1 MTDTLVAV
9 ERRDDGVA
17 LVTLQNGKV
26 NSLSTAVLSQLQD
39 IAEDLTVSPPGAV
52 VVTGSERFFAAG
64 ADITEFGG
72 AEKAPTIGG
81 HFLGALEAL
90 AGIPRVTIAAVSGY
104 ALGGGCELSM
114 ACDFRLASDTA
125 TFGQPEIL
133 LGIIPGG
140 GGTQRLTRL
149 VGSSKAKEL
158 VLTGRQIGAE
168 EALAIGLVDEV
179 VAGRPVLDR
188 ALELAAEY
196 ARGPLVAQALTKRA
210 IDEGLDLP
218 LAEALR
224 LEHEL
229 FVKVFESEDAEIGV
243 SSFKENGPGK
253 ASFTGR

>member
-1 MTDTLVAV
+1 MTETLVAV

-17 LVTLQNGKV
+17 VVRLQNGKV
-26 NSLSTAVLSQLQD
+26 NSLSTVVLSQLQA
-39 IAEDLTVSPPGAV
+39 IAEDLTMSPPGAV

-64 ADITEFGG
+64 ADISEFSGVDTG
-72 AEKAPTIGG
+72 PTVGS

-90 AGIPRVTIAAVSGY
+90 AAIPRVTIAAVSGY

-114 ACDFRLASDTA
+114 ACDFRLASESA
-125 TFGQPEIL
+125 VFGQPEIL

-149 VGSSKAKEL
+149 VGPSKAKDL

-168 EALAIGLVDEV
+168 EAKAIGLVDEV
-179 VAGRPVLDR
+179 VAGPVLDR

-196 ARGPLVAQALTKRA
+196 ARGPLVAQALVKRA
-210 IDEGLDLP
+210 IDGGLDLT
-218 LAEALR
+218 LAEGLR

-229 FVKVFESEDAEIGV
+229 FVDVFRSADAEIGV
-243 SSFKENGPGK
+243 SSFKESGPGK
-253 ASFTGR
+253 ATFTGR